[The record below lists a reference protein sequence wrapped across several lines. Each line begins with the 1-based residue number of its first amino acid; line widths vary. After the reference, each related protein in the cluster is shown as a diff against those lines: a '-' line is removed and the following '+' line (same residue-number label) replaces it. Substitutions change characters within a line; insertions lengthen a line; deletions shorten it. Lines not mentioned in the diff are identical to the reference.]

1 MAQLTRASN
10 PGQSAGVPAPQAES
24 LRHGGT
30 IWLATCRRPS
40 KRRTDAGQRKKW
52 ISAQLLIVTRVHTN
66 VGVSAA
72 LEQDAILMLRVKEG
86 DGQSFEL
93 LLQKYR
99 LPLVNYLHRMI
110 QNQPIAEELSQ
121 EVFLRVYRARG
132 SYEPTAKFTTWLFR
146 IATHLALNSIR
157 DRRNERNHRSIAEES
172 EGRQPIELVDH
183 RSNREQ
189 EMLTESRL
197 QIVRNAIAD
206 LSEKQRAAVL
216 MHKYED
222 LDYAQIGEVLG
233 CSVSAVKSL
242 LFRAYEMLR
251 ARLAHLAA
259 NPKARCE

>member
-1 MAQLTRASN
+1 M
-10 PGQSAGVPAPQAES
+10 
-24 LRHGGT
+24 
-30 IWLATCRRPS
+30 
-40 KRRTDAGQRKKW
+40 
-52 ISAQLLIVTRVHTN
+52 VTRVHTN
-66 VGVSAA
+66 VGVTAA

-99 LPLVNYLHRMI
+99 LPLANYLHRMI

-132 SYEPTAKFTTWLFR
+132 TYEPTAKFTTWLFR

-157 DRRNERNHRSIAEES
+157 DRRHERTHRSIAEES
-172 EGRQPIELVDH
+172 DGRQPIELVDH

-189 EMLTESRL
+189 EMVADTRL
-197 QIVRNAIAD
+197 QLVRNAIAD
-206 LSEKQRAAVL
+206 LPEKQRAAVL

-251 ARLAHLAA
+251 VRLAHLAA
-259 NPKARCE
+259 DQKARCK

>member
-1 MAQLTRASN
+1 MGA
-10 PGQSAGVPAPQAES
+10 
-24 LRHGGT
+24 
-30 IWLATCRRPS
+30 
-40 KRRTDAGQRKKW
+40 
-52 ISAQLLIVTRVHTN
+52 RVHTS

-99 LPLVNYLHRMI
+99 SPLVNYLNRMI

-132 SYEPTAKFTTWLFR
+132 AYEPTAKFTTWLFR

-157 DRRNERNHRSIAEES
+157 DRRHERAHRSIADAPED
-172 EGRQPIELVDH
+172 RQPIELVDQ
-183 RSNREQ
+183 RFNREQ
-189 EMLTESRL
+189 EMVADTRL
-197 QIVRNAIAD
+197 RIVRDAIAD
-206 LSEKQRAAVL
+206 LPEKQRAAVL
-216 MHKYED
+216 MHKYEE

-242 LFRAYEMLR
+242 LFRAYEALR
-251 ARLAHLAA
+251 ARLAHLAGDQ
-259 NPKARCE
+259 KARCK